1 VGSNP
6 TLSAKSNKMEFEYH
20 ITKKEEYLE
29 YILYLTEEELKS
41 INFENYS
48 TTFG

>member
-1 VGSNP
+1 
-6 TLSAKSNKMEFEYH
+6 MEFEYNILNKIDH
-20 ITKKEEYLE
+20 FEYTA
-29 YILYLTEEELKS
+29 YLTEEELKA